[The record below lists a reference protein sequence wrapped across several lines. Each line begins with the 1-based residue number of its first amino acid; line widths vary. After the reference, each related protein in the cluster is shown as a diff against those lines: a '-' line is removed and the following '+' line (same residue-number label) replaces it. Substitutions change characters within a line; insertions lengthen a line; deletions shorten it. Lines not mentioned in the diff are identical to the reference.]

1 MKKIITT
8 LVLAVATL
16 GVAQAQEFKVG
27 VKAGGLFSDTPFKK
41 QTKERVLQLNT
52 IQALS
57 LVTNLGYWA
66 NTTSTTN
73 WG

>member
-27 VKAGGLFSDTPFKK
+27 VKAGGLFSDAAFKK
-41 QTKERVLQLNT
+41 DTK
-52 IQALS
+52 
-57 LVTNLGYWA
+57 
-66 NTTSTTN
+66 
-73 WG
+73 